1 MPRKIKR
8 ELFEDLEVVDI
19 SSKGAGIVKSKDGK
33 VIFVQGVVPG
43 DRVTIEIYKKKR
55 KFFEARLIRIDHPS
69 PNRVTPVCFH
79 FGVCGGC
86 KWQNLNYKT
95 QLKFKQ
101 KEVLH
106 NLKNFSGMI
115 LPKIDEIKA
124 AEKPYFYRNKMEYTF
139 SDKRWLTAEE
149 IKLKKKSL
157 KKMD

>member
-19 SSKGAGIVKSKDGK
+19 NSKGAGVVKSKDGK

-43 DRVTIEIYKKKR
+43 DRITIETLKKR
-55 KFFEARLIRIDHPS
+55 RVFFEARLIGINHPS
-69 PNRVTPVCFH
+69 PNRVNPVCIH

-101 KEVLH
+101 KVVLH
-106 NLKNFSGMI
+106 NLKNISGMV

-124 AEKPYFYRNKMEYTF
+124 AENPI
-139 SDKRWLTAEE
+139 SIE
-149 IKLKKKSL
+149 IKWN
-157 KKMD
+157 MPFQINAG